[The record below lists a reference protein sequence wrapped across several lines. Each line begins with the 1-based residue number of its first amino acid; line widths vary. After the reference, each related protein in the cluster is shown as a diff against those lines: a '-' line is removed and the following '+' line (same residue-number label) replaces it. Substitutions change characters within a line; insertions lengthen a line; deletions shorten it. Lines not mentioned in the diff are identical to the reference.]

1 MDQIA
6 GRHRPDPEVI
16 SAESDISG
24 VVSRWACGQQP
35 YDGLLSEKQL
45 SYPTKLKFCYLGQ

>member
-16 SAESDISG
+16 SAESEHIRRGIPVGMRSTA
-24 VVSRWACGQQP
+24 V
-35 YDGLLSEKQL
+35 
-45 SYPTKLKFCYLGQ
+45 

>member
-6 GRHRPDPEVI
+6 GRHRPDPEVT
-16 SAESDISG
+16 SAEPDISG
-24 VVSRWACGQQP
+24 VVPRWACGQQP
-35 YDGLLSEKQL
+35 YDCLLSEKQL